1 MLSCLMVK
9 FYFHHTGLYNH
20 KNRTFRINVGR
31 SKHTPKIVSN
41 IQNLIGCISF
51 RPSTFKKPEL
61 EKICSNIAQTSAHFL
76 ERIPSLGNYRW

>member
-1 MLSCLMVK
+1 MLGDQNTL
-9 FYFHHTGLYNH
+9 L
-20 KNRTFRINVGR
+20 
-31 SKHTPKIVSN
+31 KIVSN

-51 RPSTFKKPEL
+51 STSTFKKPEL